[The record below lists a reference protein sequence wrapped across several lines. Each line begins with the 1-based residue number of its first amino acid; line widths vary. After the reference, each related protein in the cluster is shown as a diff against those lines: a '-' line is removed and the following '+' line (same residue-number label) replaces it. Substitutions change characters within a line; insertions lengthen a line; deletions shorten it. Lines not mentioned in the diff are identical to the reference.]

1 MKERDSSEEEEEEL
15 IIEQKQEEEK
25 EKESD
30 NGNEQRNEKEKEIKE
45 DLIQNEE
52 NKMDKKE
59 FQDISL
65 IILNKE
71 NENVSEL
78 LSKDINELRL
88 SCPMCELIPAIFVD
102 KKSKN
107 IYQVSSA
114 CENRHLLSNIPIRN
128 YYQHCI
134 ALKNSS
140 KNSIND
146 FTCIKHNEKYNSFC
160 KTCQKNI
167 CQECTNSE
175 HKTHFISNFYELLPN
190 NDEIAQLK
198 KSIEQEINDLEVF
211 LTETFDKWIKDLQ
224 SKFHE
229 LVDNL
234 KCKNNLYNLIINL
247 YEKKELNYQNIFN
260 IKIISKNQFK
270 NNPFTLEIQNLKNI
284 IYKDEE
290 NNKNNNSID
299 GDSKQKIFKEKSVQ
313 IIKILNLINEEFNFT
328 LFESLSQNKDIDIEE
343 ISASPITTGFEI
355 LNPYEFGLEL
365 NYKRVNNNLNNNN
378 SNSIKEY
385 NVKNELSDQI
395 NLSNRKL
402 NDNIPVGCIV
412 NSLTVLR
419 DFNGKDLNRF
429 AAGLNN
435 GNINIYSYDP
445 KKNQIYLDFEIKE
458 HKESITYITCLHNGR
473 LLTCSQDGTMKLIEE
488 TNSYFLSF
496 WRRYYLIQTLAK
508 PKKDDFDIFKPVS
521 VIELNNTT
529 LVSGDWKH
537 IIIWKLKKNNKISN
551 NKKEIVNNGF
561 DISDY
566 NNNKYSYLYEIDFA
580 YDISTN
586 ITALLK
592 IDKKSFISASY
603 GSSTV
608 TFYDI
613 NDMSTKTLDKIK
625 CVDSAPQCMTLI
637 NPKKADKNSENDKFV
652 IIGGNNCIYLLSV
665 NQKELIEKISI
676 PDNNYIK
683 CLINNGIDHIS
694 DSFICGGLF
703 NQYSHDIVNYNIK
716 TQLGF
721 NELRFEEI
729 SRIKGVDKGAI
740 NSVIILKKNI
750 YDNTINQNNFIV
762 ITAGNEQ
769 CIKTYYQNDSK
780 EK

>member
-15 IIEQKQEEEK
+15 NIEQIQEK
-25 EKESD
+25 EKEKVSD
-30 NGNEQRNEKEKEIKE
+30 NEKDQNKEKEKEIKE
-45 DLIQNEE
+45 DLIQNKE
-52 NKMDKKE
+52 NKIEKKE
-59 FQDISL
+59 FEDISL

-71 NENVSEL
+71 NENISEL

-88 SCPMCELIPAIFVD
+88 SCPMCDLIPAIFVD

-114 CENRHLLSNIPIRN
+114 CENRHLLSNMPIKN

-134 ALKNSS
+134 TLKNSS

-146 FTCIKHNEKYNSFC
+146 FTCIKHYEKYNSFC

-167 CQECTNSE
+167 CQECICSE
-175 HKTHFISNFYELLPN
+175 HKNHFISNFYELFPN
-190 NDEIAQLK
+190 NDEISQLK
-198 KSIEQEINDLEVF
+198 KSVEQEINDVAVF
-211 LTETFDKWIKDLQ
+211 LTETFDKWINDLQ
-224 SKFHE
+224 SKFRE
-229 LVDNL
+229 LIDSL
-234 KCKNNLYNLIINL
+234 KCKNKIYNLIINL
-247 YEKKELNYQNIFN
+247 YEKKEFNYQNIFN
-260 IKIISKNQFK
+260 TKIISKNQIQ
-270 NNPFTLEIQNLKNI
+270 NNPFTLEIQKLKNI
-284 IYKDEE
+284 VYKDEE
-290 NNKNNNSID
+290 ILNNKNNYESD
-299 GDSKQKIFKEKSVQ
+299 GDSKQKIFKEKSFQ
-313 IIKILNLINEEFNFT
+313 IFKILNLIDEEFHFN
-328 LFESLSQNKDIDIEE
+328 LFDLPSKINDIDIEE
-343 ISASPITTGFEI
+343 IKASPITNGFEI
-355 LNPYEFGLEL
+355 LNPYEYGIEL
-365 NYKRVNNNLNNNN
+365 NYSNLNKKN

-385 NVKNELSDQI
+385 YEKNDISDQI

-402 NDNIPVGCIV
+402 NGNIPAGCIV

-419 DFNGKDLNRF
+419 DFNGKVLNKF

-435 GNINIYSYDP
+435 GKINIYCYEP
-445 KKNQIYLDFEIKE
+445 KKNNIYLDFEIKE
-458 HKESITYITCLHNGR
+458 HTESITYITCLHDGR
-473 LLTCSQDGTMKLIEE
+473 LLSCSQDGSMKLIEE

-496 WRRYYLIQTLAK
+496 WRRYYVIQTLTR
-508 PKKDDFDIFKPVS
+508 PQKDDFDIFKPVS

-529 LVSGDWKH
+529 LISGDWKH
-537 IIIWKLKKNNKISN
+537 IIIWKLKKKKISN
-551 NKKEIVNNGF
+551 NKEKIITNGF
-561 DISDY
+561 DAKDY
-566 NNNKYSYLYEIDFA
+566 NTNKYSYLYEIDYE

-586 ITALLK
+586 VTALLK
-592 IDKKSFISASY
+592 IDKNSFISASY

-613 NDMSTKTLDKIK
+613 NDKSTKTLDKIK
-625 CVDSAPQCMTLI
+625 CVDSAPQCMALI
-637 NPKKADKNSENDKFV
+637 WPKQADKNSKNDKFI

-665 NQKELIEKISI
+665 KQKELIEKISI

-683 CLINNGIDHIS
+683 CLINSGIDRIS

-721 NELRFEEI
+721 NELGVDEI

-750 YDNTINQNNFIV
+750 NNNTINKNNFIV
-762 ITAGNEQ
+762 ITAGNEK
-769 CIKTYYQNDSK
+769 CIKTYEYK
-780 EK
+780 

>member
-1 MKERDSSEEEEEEL
+1 MKERDSSEEEEEE
-15 IIEQKQEEEK
+15 INIEQIQEEEK

-30 NGNEQRNEKEKEIKE
+30 NEKEQNKENEIKE
-45 DLIQNEE
+45 DLIKKEE
-52 NKMDKKE
+52 NKMEKKE

-65 IILNKE
+65 IILNKD
-71 NENVSEL
+71 NENQNISEL
-78 LSKDINELRL
+78 LTKDINELRL
-88 SCPMCELIPAIFVD
+88 SCPMCDLIPAIFVD

-107 IYQVSSA
+107 IYKVSSA
-114 CENRHLLSNIPIRN
+114 CENRHLLSNMPIKN

-134 ALKNSS
+134 TLKNSS

-160 KTCQKNI
+160 ITCQKNI
-167 CQECTNSE
+167 CQECICSE
-175 HKTHFISNFYELLPN
+175 HRNHFISNFYELLPN
-190 NDEIAQLK
+190 NDEISQLK
-198 KSIEQEINDLEVF
+198 KSIEQEINDAEVF
-211 LTETFDKWIKDLQ
+211 LTETFDKWIKNLQ
-224 SKFHE
+224 NKFRE
-229 LVDNL
+229 LVDIL

-260 IKIISKNQFK
+260 TKIISKNQLQ

-284 IYKDEE
+284 VYKDD

-299 GDSKQKIFKEKSVQ
+299 DDSKQKIFKEKSCQ

-328 LFESLSQNKDIDIEE
+328 LYESPSESNDIDIEE
-343 ISASPITTGFEI
+343 IKASPITSGFEI
-355 LNPYEFGLEL
+355 LNPYEYGIEL
-365 NYKRVNNNLNNNN
+365 NYKSTNINLNKKN

-385 NVKNELSDQI
+385 NEVKEISDQI

-402 NDNIPVGCIV
+402 NENISTGCIV
-412 NSLTVLR
+412 NSLTVLK
-419 DFNGKDLNRF
+419 DYNGKVLNKF
-429 AAGLNN
+429 ACGLNN

-445 KKNQIYLDFEIKE
+445 KKKHIYLDFEIKE
-458 HKESITYITCLHNGR
+458 HIESVTYITCLHDGR

-496 WRRYYLIQTLAK
+496 WRRYYLIQTLTRQ
-508 PKKDDFDIFKPVS
+508 KKDDFDIFKPVS

-537 IIIWKLKKNNKISN
+537 IIIWKLKKNNKILN
-551 NKKEIVNNGF
+551 NKEKIITNGF
-561 DISDY
+561 DVNDY
-566 NNNKYSYLYEIDFA
+566 NNNKYSYLYEIDFE

-586 ITALLK
+586 VTALLK
-592 IDKKSFISASY
+592 IDKKTFISASY

-613 NDMSTKTLDKIK
+613 NDKSTKTLDKIK

-637 NPKKADKNSENDKFV
+637 RPKKADKNLENDKFI

-665 NQKELIEKISI
+665 KQKELIEKISI

-683 CLINNGIDHIS
+683 CLINSGIDHIS

-703 NQYSHDIVNYNIK
+703 NQYSHDIVNYKIK

-721 NELRFEEI
+721 NELGVDEI

-762 ITAGNEQ
+762 ITAGNGQ
-769 CIKTYYQNDSK
+769 CIKTYDKNDFI